1 MLDLLKLRNENPVI
15 AYLNINSHREKN
27 CKSAR
32 NMSLDAFYLNAQ
44 FHIEKYQFPPFRRDK
59 NKHERGKLVFLRNGI
74 IAKRLESLKGKE
86 S

>member
-1 MLDLLKLRNENPVI
+1 
-15 AYLNINSHREKN
+15 
-27 CKSAR
+27 
-32 NMSLDAFYLNAQ
+32 MSLDAFYLNAQ

>member
-1 MLDLLKLRNENPVI
+1 
-15 AYLNINSHREKN
+15 
-27 CKSAR
+27 
-32 NMSLDAFYLNAQ
+32 MSLDAFYLNAQ
-44 FHIEKYQFPPFRRDK
+44 FHIEKYQFPLFRRDK

>member
-1 MLDLLKLRNENPVI
+1 
-15 AYLNINSHREKN
+15 
-27 CKSAR
+27 
-32 NMSLDAFYLNAQ
+32 MSLDAFYLNA
-44 FHIEKYQFPPFRRDK
+44 QFPPFRRDK